1 MLNQV
6 IPITTERLTLRAF
19 TLDDA
24 PFIQEL
30 LNDPDWIR
38 FIGDRGIHTL
48 DDARRQISEKY
59 LAAYQRDGFGLMLVV
74 RTEDGASMGMCG
86 LIRRAGLDDVDIGF
100 AFLPLYRGRA
110 RGQGVALEAARA
122 VLAHGRDA
130 LNIKRV
136 VGITLPANTASI
148 SLLEKIGL
156 KFESEVVLP
165 NDPATLHLYAINFE

>member
-1 MLNQV
+1 MPNKV
-6 IPITTERLTLRAF
+6 APITTERLTLRAF

-24 PFIQEL
+24 LFIHEL

-59 LAAYQRDGFGLMLVV
+59 LPAYERDGFGLMLVV
-74 RTEDGASMGMCG
+74 RNEDGASIGMCG
-86 LIRRAGLDDVDIGF
+86 LIRRVGLDDVDIGF
-100 AFLPLYRGRA
+100 AFLPRY
-110 RGQGVALEAARA
+110 RGQGIALEAARA
-122 VLAHGRDA
+122 VLTNGREV

-136 VGITLPANTASI
+136 VGITLPANKASI

-165 NDPATLHLYAINFE
+165 NDPETLHLYGINFK